1 MPPDV
6 LLLLCDTARADA
18 FAPWGAPHPTPA
30 VARMAERG
38 TVYADA
44 VSPAPWT
51 VPSTASILS
60 GRLPTEH
67 GITGECLVWTER
79 RPSSPAACVAAHT
92 GPWLPEA
99 LRERGYRTWG
109 ASCNSWVSRWGGFDR
124 GFDEFLD
131 LRPWARASR
140 GARRLAYRAR
150 KALGRTDRG
159 GADAVERFGRRLA
172 AAGPEPL
179 FVLVNLME
187 THAPLDPPAPFYPFA
202 PWRRLRTRWLA
213 GGPDQGLSYNAGVV
227 DPGPDYAG
235 TLRRLYYASARYED
249 RVLGRFAAAVRERG
263 RPTVVVMVADHGEHL
278 GEHGLFNHN
287 SSLHQAL
294 LHVPLLVWGSGLDLA
309 GGTVGGPAS
318 LLGLADWLT
327 AVADGRVEPYPAGTA
342 NGGDGGQAPAA
353 VSEYESTERHNG
365 IPEHVAEGIRRT
377 SPQVPALVFHPG
389 VAVRRGRWK
398 YVAAGDGSERL
409 HDVAED
415 PNEDRDLLAARPD
428 VAASFAGDRA
438 AWERRRAERAGRP
451 SEGAGDVA
459 EGEIAEHLRELGYI
473 E

>member
-1 MPPDV
+1 MPPD
-6 LLLLCDTARADA
+6 LLVLLCDTARADA
-18 FAPWGAPHPTPA
+18 FGPWGATHPTPA

-67 GITGECLVWTER
+67 GITGECLAWTDR
-79 RPSSPAACVAAHT
+79 RPSSPAPCVAGYAGT
-92 GPWLPEA
+92 WLPEA
-99 LRERGYRTWG
+99 LRDRGYRTWG

-124 GFDEFLD
+124 GFDEFAD

-140 GARRLAYRAR
+140 GVRRFAYRAR
-150 KALGRTDRG
+150 KAIGRADRG
-159 GADAVERFGRRLA
+159 GAAAVERFGRRLA

-179 FVLVNLME
+179 FALVNLME
-187 THAPLDPPAPFYPFA
+187 THAPLDPPFPFYPFA
-202 PWRRLRTRWLA
+202 PWRRGRTRWMA
-213 GGPDQGLSYNAGVV
+213 GGPDQGLSYNAGVR
-227 DPGPDYAG
+227 DPGPDYAR
-235 TLRRLYYASARYED
+235 TLRRLYHASARYED
-249 RVLGRFAAAVRERG
+249 RVLGRFAGAVRERG

-294 LHVPLLVWGSGLDLA
+294 LHVPLLVWGSGVDLA
-309 GGTVGGPAS
+309 GGTVAGPAS
-318 LLGLADWLT
+318 LLGLASWLT
-327 AVADGRVEPYPAGTA
+327 GVADGRIEPYP
-342 NGGDGGQAPAA
+342 GGDGAPDDGAPV

-365 IPEHVAEGIRRT
+365 IPHGIAEGIRRT
-377 SPQVPALVFHPG
+377 SARVPALVFHPG

-398 YVAAGDGSERL
+398 YVATGDGGQRL
-409 HDVAED
+409 YDVVDD
-415 PNEDRDLLAARPD
+415 PNEDRDLLAARPEL
-428 VAASFAGDRA
+428 AARFAGDRA
-438 AWERRRAERAGRP
+438 AWERRRADRPGRP
-451 SEGAGDVA
+451 GDGAADVA